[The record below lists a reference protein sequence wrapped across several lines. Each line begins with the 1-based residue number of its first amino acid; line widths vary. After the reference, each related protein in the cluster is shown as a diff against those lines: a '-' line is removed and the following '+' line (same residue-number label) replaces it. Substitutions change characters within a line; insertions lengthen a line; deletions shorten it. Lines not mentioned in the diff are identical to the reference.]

1 MADKEQTNYPLV
13 AYQYIVTIDGT
24 EAQFSEVSGL
34 SQGYETIT
42 YKETKEGGGV
52 KLINMPGQ
60 TSGVQIT
67 LKRGVVFKINETT
80 FYEWISKNSPGY
92 CVKKDIE
99 ITLLDHENKAVM
111 KWSVGNAFP
120 TKLDAPSLSA
130 SSSEAA
136 VDSLELI
143 ADTIQVA
150 AA

>member
-1 MADKEQTNYPLV
+1 
-13 AYQYIVTIDGT
+13 
-24 EAQFSEVSGL
+24 
-34 SQGYETIT
+34 
-42 YKETKEGGGV
+42 
-52 KLINMPGQ
+52 MPGQ

-67 LKRGVVFKINETT
+67 LKRGVVFETNNTT
-80 FYEWISKNSPGY
+80 FYEWISGNSPGY

-99 ITLLDHENKAVM
+99 ITLLDHENTAVM

-136 VDSLELI
+136 VDSLELM